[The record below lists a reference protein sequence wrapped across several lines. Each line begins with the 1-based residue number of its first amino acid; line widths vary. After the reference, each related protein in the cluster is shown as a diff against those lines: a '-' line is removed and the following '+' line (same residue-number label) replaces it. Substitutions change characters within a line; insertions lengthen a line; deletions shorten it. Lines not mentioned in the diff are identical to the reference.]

1 MKLKIH
7 MLLPILYS
15 LYTSSM
21 FIKILCTN
29 PRINTLTVLVYF
41 GNILITYVIYKVGRI
56 IENWLNLYY

>member
-7 MLLPILYS
+7 MLLPILYG

-21 FIKILCTN
+21 FIKILYAN

-41 GNILITYVIYKVGRI
+41 GNILITYVIYKVGRL
-56 IENWLNLYY
+56 IENWI